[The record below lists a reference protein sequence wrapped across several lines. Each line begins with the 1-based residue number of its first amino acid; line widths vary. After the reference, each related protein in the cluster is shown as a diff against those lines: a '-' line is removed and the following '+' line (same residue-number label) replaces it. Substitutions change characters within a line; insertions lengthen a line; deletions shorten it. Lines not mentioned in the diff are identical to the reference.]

1 MNTHPDHSGSDARFD
16 EAVRRTHAVAVDR
29 LSPRVRAQL
38 AQRRNAALRGEA
50 VAPARVGL
58 RYAAAGFAALCAL
71 AIGLQ
76 FGSMPAPASLD
87 PGIASTSAPASLD
100 PGIAS
105 TSATPDTTMLDE
117 DPEFYAWLASADAQQ
132 IAME

>member
-1 MNTHPDHSGSDARFD
+1 MTIHPDHTGVDADARFD
-16 EAVRRTHAVAVDR
+16 DALRRQHATALDR

-38 AQRRNAALRGEA
+38 AQRRNAALRGER
-50 VAPARVGL
+50 VAPARGGM
-58 RYAAAGFAALCAL
+58 RYAAAGFAAVCAL

-76 FGSMPAPASLD
+76 FGLTPSPDTPATGLASVV
-87 PGIASTSAPASLD
+87 
-100 PGIAS
+100 
-105 TSATPDTTMLDE
+105 ATGNDTTMLDE